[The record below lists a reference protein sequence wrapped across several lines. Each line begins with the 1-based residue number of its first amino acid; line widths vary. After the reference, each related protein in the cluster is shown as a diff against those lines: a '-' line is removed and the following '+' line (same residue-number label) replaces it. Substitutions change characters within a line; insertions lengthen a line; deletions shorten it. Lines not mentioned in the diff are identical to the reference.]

1 MANKSADVYTITRS
15 MTQPLKKYRSYEEC
29 LSDWYEL
36 AVSYL
41 DIVELRVPKVPL
53 LHRIYLIRG
62 NMSGAVNIK
71 YYTYGNYTPDK
82 DFRLMFEAGSP
93 EYELYS
99 EEFEYLWKNAEMFN
113 QENK

>member
-36 AVSYL
+36 AASYS

-82 DFRLMFEAGSP
+82 DFRLTFEAGSP

-99 EEFEYLWKNAEMFN
+99 EESEYLWKNAEMFN